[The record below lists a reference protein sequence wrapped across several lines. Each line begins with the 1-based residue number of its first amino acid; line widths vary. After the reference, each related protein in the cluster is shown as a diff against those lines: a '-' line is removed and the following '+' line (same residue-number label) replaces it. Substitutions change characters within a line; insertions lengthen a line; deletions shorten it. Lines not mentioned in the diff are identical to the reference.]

1 MTLSPLELLA
11 LPGLASAA
19 TRSVGRALD
28 SLIPGGSSFADKL
41 SSAQDKQNQ
50 LPVELGK
57 GLELELTQEQMSRIA
72 DAVDRAEAEGADSAV
87 VMIDDLAL
95 EVDVTMRTIRGSI
108 DQDGGINTLIDS
120 IVFADPA
127 PKSAAPTGP
136 SGLASNPDVRQI
148 IADTKAA

>member
-41 SSAQDKQNQ
+41 SSAQSQHEQ

-57 GLELELTQEQMSRIA
+57 GLELELTPEQMGRIA

-87 VMIDDLAL
+87 VMIDDIAL
-95 EVDVTMRTIRGSI
+95 EVDVTMRTIRGAI
-108 DQDGGINTLIDS
+108 DKDGGINTLIDS
-120 IVFADPA
+120 IVFAKPA
-127 PKSAAPTGP
+127 PETSAVVGHH
-136 SGLASNPDVRQI
+136 GLSSNPDVLQI
-148 IADTKAA
+148 IADNKAA

>member
-41 SSAQDKQNQ
+41 SSAQSKQSQ

-57 GLELELTQEQMSRIA
+57 GLEIELTSDQMARIA
-72 DAVDRAEAEGADSAV
+72 DAVDRAEAEGADTAV
-87 VMIDDLAL
+87 VMIDDMAL
-95 EVDVTMRTIRGSI
+95 EVDVTMRTIRGEI
-108 DQDGGINTLIDS
+108 DQDGGINTQIDS
-120 IVFADPA
+120 IVYAEA
-127 PKSAAPTGP
+127 ASSASQP
-136 SGLASNPDVRQI
+136 SGPAGLSGNTDVLKI
-148 IADTKAA
+148 IADNKAA